1 MSHYSSKIAWETHSM
16 SLKRPWS
23 SCRFFF
29 ILCASMS
36 RWRSRFGERNT
47 HSITQRSHTHLL
59 RVKLR
64 WFPAVVYIPRAVEIV
79 AAAGMGSPSH
89 ISQTLALRSVRS
101 VSEVPSLSQIDYI
114 FFFLS
119 ALKDPLE
126 SPSMWRVL
134 VFLEMRSCL
143 RWGRCRTV
151 RPVSDDTCCY
161 ALILFRCVY
170 LSLLSRIKFFSLF
183 L

>member
-1 MSHYSSKIAWETHSM
+1 
-16 SLKRPWS
+16 
-23 SCRFFF
+23 
-29 ILCASMS
+29 MS

-47 HSITQRSHTHLL
+47 HSITQRSHTRLL

-101 VSEVPSLSQIDYI
+101 VSEVSSLSQIDYI
-114 FFFLS
+114 FFSLS
-119 ALKDPLE
+119 GLKDPLE
-126 SPSMWRVL
+126 SPSMWRVP
-134 VFLEMRSCL
+134 VFLEMRSCR

-151 RPVSDDTCCY
+151 RPVSDGTCFLCSY
-161 ALILFRCVY
+161 SFQMCVFE
-170 LSLLSRIKFFSLF
+170 LAVQNQVFQFVFIV
-183 L
+183 